1 MRKGI
6 TLLGAVLMA
15 MALPLYADIFNP
27 GRIVNNNVSTSL
39 HLQIA
44 NSLITGTGCFSILDT
59 SRQFPVPGSVTMPGG
74 VDDFS
79 NLTPVFSMSNPV
91 VSVPEPMHYML
102 MGLGVVGLFLARRDR
117 LNAK

>member
-6 TLLGAVLMA
+6 TLLGAILMA

-27 GRIVNNNVSTSL
+27 GRIANNNVSTSL

-44 NSLITGTGCFSILDT
+44 NSLITGTGRFSILDT
-59 SRQFPVPGSVTMPGG
+59 SRQFPVPDGVT
-74 VDDFS
+74 DLS
-79 NLTPVFSMSNPV
+79 KLTPAFKMSNPV